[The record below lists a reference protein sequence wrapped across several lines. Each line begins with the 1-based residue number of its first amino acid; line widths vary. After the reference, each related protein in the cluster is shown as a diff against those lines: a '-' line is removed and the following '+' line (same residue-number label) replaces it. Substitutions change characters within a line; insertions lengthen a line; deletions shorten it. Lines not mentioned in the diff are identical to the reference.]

1 MIFRIH
7 WKVET
12 ILIQLLSIA
21 VHSTLTIT
29 ASVKGHLVIAL
40 VLYGYGLF
48 PTEKPRATF
57 RPITIHRSLSN
68 HLKQQLH
75 LPYLVPALFTGF
87 EI

>member
-21 VHSTLTIT
+21 VHTTLTIT
-29 ASVKGHLVIAL
+29 TSFNQFSVKGNLVIAL
-40 VLYGYGLF
+40 VLYGYGKF

-57 RPITIHRSLSN
+57 
-68 HLKQQLH
+68 
-75 LPYLVPALFTGF
+75 
-87 EI
+87 